1 VVKVLEDVGFSFDD
15 VLLIPRKS
23 SIASRREIYTKSRFT
38 QRIMIN
44 IPIVSAAM
52 DTVTESA
59 MAITLAREGGIG
71 VVHRFI
77 PPERQAEEVAKVK
90 RADNVIIEKPITIAP
105 DRTIGEA
112 KELMKTLGIS
122 GVLVVDPENRLLG
135 ILTRRD
141 VLFEND
147 STLVRRCMTPRERM
161 VVAESNISLEE
172 AKNIFKQY
180 KVEKIPIVDRENRV
194 RGLITCIDLLKREA
208 YPDASRDSKGRLL
221 VAAAIG
227 VKEREI
233 DRAKLLIEA
242 GADAIVIDV
251 AHGHTSMCIETIK
264 KLRRIYGDYVE
275 IVAGN
280 VATAEGVEDL
290 ASAGANAVKVGV
302 GPGSV
307 CTTRIVA
314 GVGVPQLSAILECAD
329 AAEKMDV
336 PIIADGGIRESGD
349 IVKALAAG
357 ASTVM
362 IGRLLAGT
370 DESPGAVV
378 VKNGRRYKIYRGM
391 ASIYAMLG
399 REVRSREDLTEA
411 LIDSSEYSYYAEGVE
426 AYIPYTGSASEMIKK
441 LVAGLR
447 SGMSYLGARTIPE
460 LKRNSIFIRVTQA
473 GIRESMPHDVEVI

>member
-1 VVKVLEDVGFSFDD
+1 MVKVLEDIGLSFDD
-15 VLLIPRKS
+15 VLLLPRKS
-23 SIASRREIYTKSRFT
+23 SIASRREIDIKTKFT
-38 QRIMIN
+38 KKIIIN

-52 DTVTESA
+52 DTVTEST

-71 VVHRFI
+71 VIHRFI
-77 PPERQAEEVAKVK
+77 SPEKQAEEVAKVK
-90 RADNVIIEKPITIAP
+90 RADNVIIEKPTTIAP
-105 DRTIGEA
+105 DRTVGEA
-112 KELMKTLGIS
+112 RELMKTLGIS
-122 GVLVVDPENRLLG
+122 GLLVVDSENRLLG

-141 VLFEND
+141 VLFETD
-147 STLVRRCMTPRERM
+147 STIVSKCMTPRERM
-161 VVAESNISLEE
+161 IVAESNISLEE

-180 KVEKIPIVDRENRV
+180 KIEKIPIVDRENRV
-194 RGLITCIDLLKREA
+194 RGLITCVDLLKREA
-208 YPDASRDSKGRLL
+208 YPNASRDSKGRLL
-221 VAAAIG
+221 VAAAVG
-227 VKEREI
+227 VKERDI
-233 DRAKLLIEA
+233 DRAKLLVDA
-242 GADAIVIDV
+242 GADVLVIDV
-251 AHGHTSMCIETIK
+251 AHGHTTMCIETIK
-264 KLRRIYGDYVE
+264 KLKKIYGDDIE

-314 GVGVPQLSAILECAD
+314 GVGVPQLSAILKCAD

-336 PIIADGGIRESGD
+336 PIISDGGIRESGD

-357 ASTVM
+357 ASSVM

-370 DESPGAVV
+370 DESPGAVI

-399 REVRSREDLTEA
+399 REFRSREDLTEA

-441 LVAGLR
+441 LAAGLR

-460 LKRNSIFIRVTQA
+460 LKRNSILIRVTQA

>member
-1 VVKVLEDVGFSFDD
+1 VVKVLEDTGLSFDD

-23 SIASRREIYTKSRFT
+23 SIASRREIDTRSRFT

-71 VVHRFI
+71 VIHRFI

-112 KELMKTLGIS
+112 RELMRTLGIS
-122 GVLVVDPENRLLG
+122 GLLVVDPENRLLG

-141 VLFEND
+141 VLFEAD
-147 STLVRRCMTPRERM
+147 STPVSRCMTPRERM
-161 VVAESNISLEE
+161 IVAESNISLEE

-194 RGLITCIDLLKREA
+194 RGLITCVDLLKREA
-208 YPDASRDSKGRLL
+208 YPNASRDSKGRLL

-227 VKEREI
+227 VKEKEI
-233 DRAKLLIEA
+233 DRAKLLVEA

-264 KLRRIYGDYVE
+264 KLRRIYGDNVE

-314 GVGVPQLSAILECAD
+314 GVGVPQLSAILECAN

-357 ASTVM
+357 ASSVM

-399 REVRSREDLTEA
+399 REARSREDPTEA
-411 LIDSSEYSYYAEGVE
+411 LIDASEYSYYAEGVE

-460 LKRNSIFIRVTQA
+460 LKHNSIFIRVTQA

>member
-1 VVKVLEDVGFSFDD
+1 VVRVLEDIGLSFDD
-15 VLLIPRKS
+15 VLLLPRKS
-23 SIASRREIYTKSRFT
+23 SIASRREIDTKSRFT

-71 VVHRFI
+71 VIHRFI
-77 PPERQAEEVAKVK
+77 PPERQAEEVVKVK

-112 KELMKTLGIS
+112 KELMKTFGIS
-122 GVLVVDPENRLLG
+122 GLLVVDSGNRLLG

-147 STLVRRCMTPRERM
+147 STFVSRCMTPRERM
-161 VVAESNISLEE
+161 IVAESNISLEE

-180 KVEKIPIVDRENRV
+180 KVEKIPIVDSENRV
-194 RGLITCIDLLKREA
+194 RGLITCVDLLKREA
-208 YPDASRDSKGRLL
+208 YPNASRDSKGRLL

-233 DRAKLLIEA
+233 DRAKLLVEA

-264 KLRRIYGDYVE
+264 KLRRIYGDDVE

-314 GVGVPQLSAILECAD
+314 GVGVPQLSAILECAN

-357 ASTVM
+357 ASSVM

-460 LKRNSIFIRVTQA
+460 LKRNSTFIRVTQA

>member
-1 VVKVLEDVGFSFDD
+1 MVKVLEDFGLSFDD
-15 VLLIPRKS
+15 VLLLPRKS
-23 SIASRREIYTKSRFT
+23 SVVSRREISTRTRFAGK
-38 QRIMIN
+38 IMIN
-44 IPIVSAAM
+44 IPIASAAM

-71 VVHRFI
+71 VIHRFI

-90 RADNVIIEKPITIAP
+90 RADNVIIEKPTTISP
-105 DRTIGEA
+105 DKTVGEA
-112 KELMKTLGIS
+112 RELMKTLGIS
-122 GVLVVDPENRLLG
+122 GLLVVDSENRLLG
-135 ILTRRD
+135 ILTKRD
-141 VLFEND
+141 VLFED
-147 STLVRRCMTPRERM
+147 DKTLVSKCMTPRSSM
-161 VVAESNISLEE
+161 VIAESDISIEE
-172 AKNIFKQY
+172 AKNIFRRY
-180 KVEKIPIVDRENRV
+180 KVEKIPIVDKDNRV
-194 RGLITCIDLLKREA
+194 KGLITCVDLLKREA
-208 YPDASRDSKGRLL
+208 YPNASRDPKGRLM

-227 VKEREI
+227 VKENEI
-233 DRAKLLIEA
+233 YRAKLLIEA

-251 AHGHTSMCIETIK
+251 AHGHTTMCIETIK
-264 KLRRIYGDYVE
+264 KLKNLYGDDVQV
-275 IVAGN
+275 VAGN

-290 ASAGANAVKVGV
+290 ASAGADAVKVGV

-314 GVGVPQLSAILECAD
+314 GVGVPQLSAILECGE
-329 AAEKMDV
+329 AAEKMDI

-357 ASTVM
+357 ASSVM

-370 DESPGAVV
+370 DESPGAVI

-399 REVRSREDLTEA
+399 REFRSREEFSEA

-426 AYIPYTGSASEMIKK
+426 AYVPYTGSASEMIKK
-441 LVAGLR
+441 LLAGLR
-447 SGMSYLGARTIPE
+447 SGMSYLGARTIDE
-460 LKRNSIFIRVTQA
+460 MKRNSIFVRVTQA

>member
-15 VLLIPRKS
+15 VLLVPRKS

>member
-1 VVKVLEDVGFSFDD
+1 MVKVLEDFGLSFDD
-15 VLLIPRKS
+15 VLLLPRKS
-23 SIASRREIYTKSRFT
+23 SVVSRKEMSTKTRFT
-38 QRIMIN
+38 KKIMIN

-71 VVHRFI
+71 VIHRFI

-90 RADNVIIEKPITIAP
+90 RADNVIIEKPTTISP

-122 GVLVVDPENRLLG
+122 GLLVVDSENRLLG
-135 ILTRRD
+135 ILTKRD
-141 VLFEND
+141 VLFEEDN
-147 STLVRRCMTPRERM
+147 TPVNRCMTPRDRM
-161 VVAESNISLEE
+161 IVAESDISLEE
-172 AKNIFKQY
+172 AKDIFKQY
-180 KVEKIPIVDRENRV
+180 KIEKLPIVDQKNRIK
-194 RGLITCIDLLKREA
+194 GLITCVDLLKREA
-208 YPDASRDSKGRLL
+208 YPNASRDSKGRLA

-227 VKEREI
+227 VKENEI
-233 DRAKLLIEA
+233 NRARLLIEA

-251 AHGHTSMCIETIK
+251 AHGHTTMCIETIK
-264 KLRRIYGDYVE
+264 KLKMIYGDDIQ

-290 ASAGANAVKVGV
+290 ASAGADAVKVGV

-307 CTTRIVA
+307 CTTRIVS
-314 GVGVPQLSAILECAD
+314 GVGVPQLSAILECA
-329 AAEKMDV
+329 ATAEKMDV

-357 ASTVM
+357 ASSVM
-362 IGRLLAGT
+362 IGRLFAGT

-399 REVRSREDLTEA
+399 REFRSREEIAEA

-426 AYIPYTGSASEMIKK
+426 AYVPYTGSASEMVKK
-441 LVAGLR
+441 LLAGLR
-447 SGMSYLGARTIPE
+447 SGMSYLGARTIDE
-460 LKRNSIFIRVTQA
+460 LKLNSIFIRVTQA

>member
-1 VVKVLEDVGFSFDD
+1 MVRVLEDIGLSFDD
-15 VLLIPRKS
+15 VLLLPGKS
-23 SIASRREIYTKSRFT
+23 SIASRREIDTKSRFT
-38 QRIMIN
+38 QRITIN

-71 VVHRFI
+71 VIHRFI

-122 GVLVVDPENRLLG
+122 GLLVVDSENRLLG

-147 STLVRRCMTPRERM
+147 SAFVSRCMTPRERM

-194 RGLITCIDLLKREA
+194 RGLITCVDLLKREA
-208 YPDASRDSKGRLL
+208 YPNASRDSKGRLL

-227 VKEREI
+227 VKEKEI
-233 DRAKLLIEA
+233 DRAKLLVEA

-264 KLRRIYGDYVE
+264 KLRRIYGDDVE

-314 GVGVPQLSAILECAD
+314 GVGVPQLSAILECAN
-329 AAEKMDV
+329 AAEKMDI

-357 ASTVM
+357 ASSVM